1 MQQNNFNKMISLFL
15 IILLLLYITYIS
27 SLKES
32 RILKS
37 IISRDQSLNLFKSSQ
52 PNKQESVV
60 PEISKDFFVQY
71 LPSNKKYN
79 AIHNKNLI
87 DYGKIMNAP
96 TITTSCRRGECRK
109 CEVMIDNKVVLG
121 CKVKIPTIE
130 KFPQSKIFQVIIPT
144 EPGKKGKARKSFD

>member
-1 MQQNNFNKMISLFL
+1 MISLFL
-15 IILLLLYITYIS
+15 VKVLLLLLYITYIS

-37 IISRDQSLNLFKSSQ
+37 NISRDQSLNLFKSSQ
-52 PNKQESVV
+52 PLQDSGV

-79 AIHNKNLI
+79 AIPNKNLI

-144 EPGKKGKARKSFD
+144 EPGKKGKVRKSFD